1 MPIVTDSIPVVQN
14 QPEAARLGRCVSGE
28 AETRDERGAAADPPP
43 ASNTGVLNTQVKI
56 DWLEC
61 TFKHSQLDTLL
72 EWCKKFDFEELDHG
86 AMGYDCAAKFAG
98 SGWLLWCS
106 DDERGERQGVHISF
120 PSTCLDNLLAHGYN
134 STQLLST
141 VSLFE
146 VKQVTRID
154 IAYDD
159 HPQDAQ
165 AGLLDLDTILDAV
178 KADEYVSRART
189 VRLMQTLKGGKGTT
203 LYFGS
208 GQSDSLLRIY
218 DKAAEQKLNDE
229 HWVRVE
235 IQLRHERAHAL
246 FLLLVSEN
254 SVEDFDIGAVLLAV
268 LDFKTPTDD
277 ENKSRWPTVSWWAE
291 FVNTVSRIRLSK
303 ARVMADSI
311 EKSKRWIHHQV
322 APTLAFLMKANQG
335 DMDYITGVLIEG
347 LQRLSKAKQ
356 AILKAVLAG
365 QSDDAAGV

>member
-1 MPIVTDSIPVVQN
+1 LSIVTDIPVVQQ
-14 QPEAARLGRCVSGE
+14 QPEALVLGRCGSSGAE
-28 AETRDERGAAADPPP
+28 AHDEQGAQADTPP
-43 ASNTGVLNTQVKI
+43 ASNTGALNTQVKI

-61 TFKHSQLDTLL
+61 TFQHSQLDTLQ
-72 EWCKKFDFEELDHG
+72 EWCRRFDFEELDHG

-106 DDERGERQGVHISF
+106 TDERGERQGVHVSF
-120 PSTCLDNLLAHGYN
+120 PSTCLDTLLAHGYN
-134 STQLLST
+134 STQLLNT
-141 VSLFE
+141 IDLFGA
-146 VKQVTRID
+146 KVTRID

-178 KADEYVSRART
+178 KADKYVSRART

-203 LYFGS
+203 LYFGT

-218 DKAAEQKLNDE
+218 DKAAEQKLDDE
-229 HWVRVE
+229 HWIRVE
-235 IQLRHERAHAL
+235 IQLRRERAHAL
-246 FLLLVSEN
+246 FLLLANEY
-254 SVEDFDIGAVLLAV
+254 SVEDFDMGAVLLAV

-303 ARVMADSI
+303 ARVIADSI

-335 DMDYITGVLIEG
+335 DMDYLTGVLIEG